1 MAVQQFLLYP
11 MDAVEGSA
19 PYAAVASDGAS
30 AVTSYASSF
39 PEDVRESL
47 SENFTNK
54 VEVAKTVQ
62 DLDLMEVL
70 RYNLYFL
77 TGPVQDYETFEQAQ
91 AAAQEAF
98 GE

>member
-11 MDAVEGSA
+11 VDAEEGSPA
-19 PYAAVASDGAS
+19 YAAVASDGVT
-30 AVTSYASSF
+30 AVTAYASSF

-54 VEVAKTVQ
+54 VEVAKTVEGM
-62 DLDLMEVL
+62 DLMEVL

-77 TGPVQDYETFEQAQ
+77 TGPVEDYETFEQAQ